1 MSYFLGYTCTLI
13 HFYLLL
19 YINISQ
25 HNFIHFSIMGSISH
39 DLQHQL
45 FNVHHIDSN
54 LEVWFP
60 QPLKVRVASAADTD
74 PMEFVCIK
82 KVGRSLKVCTLSSAF
97 TLSTVHYMLQWRLQ
111 QVLLSMKDPRYPFDL
126 GQVYEVDSIILKNR

>member
-1 MSYFLGYTCTLI
+1 MS
-13 HFYLLL
+13 
-19 YINISQ
+19 
-25 HNFIHFSIMGSISH
+25 SISR
-39 DLQHQL
+39 DLHHQL

-60 QPLKVRVASAADTD
+60 QPLKVRVVSAADTD

-97 TLSTVHYMLQWRLQ
+97 TLSSVHYLLQWRLQ

-126 GQVYEVDSIILKNR
+126 EQVYEVDSIILKNR

>member
-1 MSYFLGYTCTLI
+1 
-13 HFYLLL
+13 
-19 YINISQ
+19 
-25 HNFIHFSIMGSISH
+25 MGSISR
-39 DLQHQL
+39 DLHHQL

-111 QVLLSMKDPRYPFDL
+111 QVLLSMQDPRYPFDL